1 MDNNLNT
8 LEKLAKSIKNQLD
21 EAGKSFARWL
31 SPSSGISAVI
41 KRLQKIPQEVHAI
54 DTAMTN
60 LYTVTDATAKRYDSF
75 LNSASKSAHDLG
87 RSISSLVDQ
96 TANWAKL
103 G

>member
-1 MDNNLNT
+1 M
-8 LEKLAKSIKNQLD
+8 
-21 EAGKSFARWL
+21 
-31 SPSSGISAVI
+31 
-41 KRLQKIPQEVHAI
+41 
-54 DTAMTN
+54 MN

>member
-1 MDNNLNT
+1 MDNDLKT
-8 LEKLAKSIKNQLD
+8 LEKLTKSIKNQLD

-31 SPSSGISAVI
+31 SPSSGISAGLQ
-41 KRLQKIPQEVHAI
+41 RLPKMPPEVPAL

>member
-1 MDNNLNT
+1 MDNNLKA
-8 LEKLAKSIKNQLD
+8 LEKLAKNIKIQFA
-21 EAGKSFARWL
+21 EAGKGLTQWL
-31 SPSSGISAVI
+31 SPSSSLSAVI
-41 KRLQKIPQEVHAI
+41 KRLKKMPQDVHAI

-60 LYTVTDATAKRYDSF
+60 LYKVTDATAKRYDSF

-87 RSISSLVDQ
+87 RSISSLIDQ